1 MKQLLTFQPTM
12 NPAAGTLDF
21 STVPNFDINKLYA
34 VINITQ
40 NQPIYV
46 PGAPGLGYSAISGD
60 GKILTLQ
67 WTISSYGTG
76 DLLNV
81 YYDVP
86 DGQITNAFLAQI
98 AETLTMIHR
107 EIAVQTHILSEGLNI
122 READID
128 DLRNADF
135 DQ

>member
-1 MKQLLTFQPTM
+1 MKQLLTFQPIM
-12 NPAAGTLDF
+12 NPTAGTLDF

-46 PGAPGLGYSAISGD
+46 PGAPGLGYSEISGD

-86 DGQITNAFLAQI
+86 DGQVTNAILTQI
-98 AETLTMIHR
+98 AETLATIHR
-107 EIAVQTHILSEGLNI
+107 EIAVQTHVLAEGLNI

>member
-1 MKQLLTFQPTM
+1 MKQLLTFQPIM
-12 NPAAGTLDF
+12 DPSAGTLDF

-86 DGQITNAFLAQI
+86 DGQVTNAILTQI
-98 AETLTMIHR
+98 AETLATIHR

-128 DLRNADF
+128 DLRNANS

>member
-1 MKQLLTFQPTM
+1 MKQLLTFQPIM
-12 NPAAGTLDF
+12 NPETGTLDF

-46 PGAPGLGYSAISGD
+46 PGAPGLGYSQISGN
-60 GKILTLQ
+60 GQILTLQ

-86 DGQITNAFLAQI
+86 EVQDTNAILTKI
-98 AETLTMIHR
+98 SETLDLMYR
-107 EIAVQTHILSEGLNI
+107 EMAVQTHVLAEGLNI
-122 READID
+122 NNGDVD
-128 DLRNADF
+128 DMRNADSE
-135 DQ
+135 Q